1 MRLSPSQYAGLNIRT
16 GSILLLSL
24 TLLWPVIAGSSAAA
38 APAQL
43 LIILVDALD
52 PQEIAADP
60 VWLTL
65 TQKGAYGLMNTRTG
79 GRQAPAATH
88 LSLGTGARADAPNDS
103 AQIYALTDQVHSL
116 TAGAL
121 YHSIHGVSPPE
132 NALVCLDVARLQ
144 RANQARP
151 DITVGWLGERLKVAG
166 IFVAYI
172 GNADTP
178 TEHDRPGALFIMDAN
193 GVIPQGVIGAELL
206 LFDPDFPYLMRTDY
220 HAVLSAVE
228 ALRHNQVLV
237 VELADLARLD
247 SFREHLA
254 ETVWLQQRRAVL
266 TEIGLF
272 IHHLAELPAVS
283 DRIILIISPM
293 PRADR
298 AAAGHWLAPMLMLHP
313 QVTAS
318 LLHSQG
324 TRRPGIVLNTDIA
337 GAIVALAQ
345 TGATTL
351 LRQTAAADDAV
362 AVRLAQ
368 VHRRIIALHRMRAPL
383 LQSYVLLCVVVFLAA
398 APVLWSISLGRSH
411 LAIIWEY
418 ALLIVAAFPLAALLL
433 ALFPITGTG
442 WALASVTVL
451 TALLVWTTKALAKC
465 RLDSFLLLFS
475 ATGLALL
482 LDILT
487 GAKLIQWSALGY
499 DVIGGARFYGIGNE
513 YGGVLLTSVLTAVGI
528 LLHRSPVRSCTRQAI
543 AAFLLTSCIAGAPW
557 WGANNGVAAS
567 AVLGFTLTTFFLLQ
581 APVSWRHILA
591 AGLLLLL
598 FAAAAIALELTWNK
612 SNPSHLGQ
620 LARQVMAGGL
630 APIWSMA
637 ARKLAMN
644 LKLLRYTIWTKVLL
658 SSLAISSALIFRPV
672 PWVRDFLARSP
683 QLLAVAKGSLV
694 TAMFLLVLNDSGVV
708 AAATAM
714 IPVTTLLLFLA
725 ARSLAMKRVTTK

>member
-1 MRLSPSQYAGLNIRT
+1 MIKSRVKEKIRRREP
-16 GSILLLSL
+16 ILC
-24 TLLWPVIAGSSAAA
+24 
-38 APAQL
+38 
-43 LIILVDALD
+43 
-52 PQEIAADP
+52 
-60 VWLTL
+60 
-65 TQKGAYGLMNTRTG
+65 
-79 GRQAPAATH
+79 AATH
-88 LSLGTGARADAPNDS
+88 FPHP
-103 AQIYALTDQVHSL
+103 ALTEFIGQFGFDCLWVCTEHIATDKSTLENVIRAGRL
-116 TAGAL
+116 TGMDIMVRVVRGNYDDLIQPLELGAKGL
-121 YHSIHGVSPPE
+121 MIP
-132 NALVCLDVARLQ
+132 RL
-144 RANQARP
+144 R
-151 DITVGWLGERLKVAG
+151 
-166 IFVAYI
+166 
-172 GNADTP
+172 TP
-178 TEHDRPGALFIMDAN
+178 TE
-193 GVIPQGVIGAELL
+193 
-206 LFDPDFPYLMRTDY
+206 
-220 HAVLSAVE
+220 VE
-228 ALRHNQVLV
+228 RIVYDTKFYPLG
-237 VELADLARLD
+237 
-247 SFREHLA
+247 
-254 ETVWLQQRRAVL
+254 RR
-266 TEIGLF
+266 
-272 IHHLAELPAVS
+272 
-283 DRIILIISPM
+283 
-293 PRADR
+293 
-298 AAAGHWLAPMLMLHP
+298 
-313 QVTAS
+313 
-318 LLHSQG
+318 
-324 TRRPGIVLNTDIA
+324 GID
-337 GAIVALAQ
+337 
-345 TGATTL
+345 GATTL

-612 SNPSHLGQ
+612 NNPSHLGQ